1 MRYNKFLS
9 RRLAK
14 TFTEDEVYDNIIT
27 IPFLNNVYILH
38 TLYKLLCI
46 QVIELINNNILTI

>member
-1 MRYNKFLS
+1 MRY
-9 RRLAK
+9 K